1 MIKLKR
7 AYEKP
12 EKSDGKRILVDRLW
26 PRGISKEELHL
37 DKWLKDIAPSDKL
50 RKLFSHDPAKWES
63 FEAKYLRELK
73 GKEEL
78 LQKLRQEANEKTIT
92 LVYAARSEAYNN
104 AVVLK
109 KAIERR

>member
-1 MIKLKR
+1 MIKVKR

-12 EKSDGKRILVDRLW
+12 EKSDGRRILVDRTW
-26 PRGISKEELHL
+26 PHGISKEELHF
-37 DKWLKDIAPSDKL
+37 DEWIKGAAPSSKIQQLLSED
-50 RKLFSHDPAKWES
+50 SSKWES

-92 LVYAARSEAYNN
+92 LVYAARSESHNN

-109 KAIERR
+109 KAIERC

>member
-37 DKWLKDIAPSDKL
+37 DEWLKDIAPSDKL

-63 FEAKYLRELK
+63 FEPRYLRELK

-92 LVYAARSEAYNN
+92 LVYAARSESYNN

>member
-12 EKSDGKRILVDRLW
+12 EKSDGKRILIDRLW
-26 PRGISKEELHL
+26 PRGISKEELLL
-37 DKWLKDIAPSDKL
+37 DAWLKDIAPSDKL
-50 RKLFSHDPAKWES
+50 RKLFSHDPTKWES

-92 LVYAARSEAYNN
+92 LVYSARSEAYNN
-104 AVVLK
+104 AVVLR